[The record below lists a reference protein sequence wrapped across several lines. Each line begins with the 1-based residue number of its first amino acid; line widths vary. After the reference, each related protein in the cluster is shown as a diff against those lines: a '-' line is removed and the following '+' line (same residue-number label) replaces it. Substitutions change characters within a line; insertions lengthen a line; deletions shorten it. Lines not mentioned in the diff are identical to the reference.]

1 MNEAHKHSKLYYF
14 VLVILN
20 IANFTYQNTEEV
32 RTDGDNI

>member
-1 MNEAHKHSKLYYF
+1 MNEANKHSELYYF
-14 VLVILN
+14 VLVLLK